1 MAHFLNNGLS
11 CVWVYITSLPVI
23 RSYIVPCRTP
33 TLSLATTIV
42 GGLVVFRIVTS
53 TEVQKNEVKLFYH
66 GTRTGF
72 KKEKGRGEE
81 KTPLVERKVYLV
93 LYKY

>member
-1 MAHFLNNGLS
+1 M
-11 CVWVYITSLPVI
+11 YITRLPVI

-53 TEVQKNEVKLFYH
+53 TEVQKIEVKLFYH
-66 GTRTGF
+66 GTGF

-81 KTPLVERKVYLV
+81 KTPLVERKVYCT
-93 LYKY
+93 K